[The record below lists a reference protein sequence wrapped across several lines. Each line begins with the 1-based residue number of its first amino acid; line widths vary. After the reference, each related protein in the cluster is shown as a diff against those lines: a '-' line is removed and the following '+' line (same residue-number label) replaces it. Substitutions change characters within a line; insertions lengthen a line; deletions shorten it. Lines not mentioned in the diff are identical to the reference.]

1 MYSRLVKQMAEAEGV
16 NEELKSTD
24 QMVWVQRMNNIVSA
38 GSAQPIWVGKEQ
50 PI

>member
-1 MYSRLVKQMAEAEGV
+1 MASVKEEGTRGKRL
-16 NEELKSTD
+16 SY
-24 QMVWVQRMNNIVSA
+24 VSA